1 MKLERSLEG
10 KQVRIVTTDNE
21 VLTGVVEDYI
31 FPEDNEPE
39 GVSGIN
45 VYNCPKPGEWTGPV
59 SYTHLDVYK
68 RQSYHSY

>member
-45 VYNCPKPGEWTGPV
+45 VYNCPKPGGWTGLNE
-59 SYTHLDVYK
+59 TDI
-68 RQSYHSY
+68 QSIEIME

>member
-31 FPEDNEPE
+31 FPGDNEP
-39 GVSGIN
+39 VSGIN
-45 VYNCPKPGEWTGPV
+45 VYNCPKPGEWTGLNE
-59 SYTHLDVYK
+59 TDI
-68 RQSYHSY
+68 QSIEIMD

>member
-1 MKLERSLEG
+1 MKLERSHEG

-45 VYNCPKPGEWTGPV
+45 VYNCPKRFWADMTEMKEE
-59 SYTHLDVYK
+59 LK
-68 RQSYHSY
+68 